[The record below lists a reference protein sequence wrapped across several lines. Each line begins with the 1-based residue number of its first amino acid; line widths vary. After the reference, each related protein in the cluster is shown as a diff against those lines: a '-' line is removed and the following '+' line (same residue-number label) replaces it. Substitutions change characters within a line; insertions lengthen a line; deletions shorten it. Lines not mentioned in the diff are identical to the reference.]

1 VLEPAA
7 FGIPVVFG
15 PGITGSR
22 DARMLVARA
31 GGISVG
37 SSAALADQLERWLAQ
52 PGARA
57 EAGARARGL
66 VADGLGAARATYE
79 LVRTLLPD

>member
-7 FGIPVVFG
+7 FGIPVAFG
-15 PGITGSR
+15 PAITGSR
-22 DARMLVARA
+22 DAQLLVAR
-31 GGISVG
+31 GGGARVG
-37 SSAALADQLERWLAQ
+37 STAALAGQMIQWFVDPAT
-52 PGARA
+52 RA

-79 LVRTLLPD
+79 LVRTLLPA